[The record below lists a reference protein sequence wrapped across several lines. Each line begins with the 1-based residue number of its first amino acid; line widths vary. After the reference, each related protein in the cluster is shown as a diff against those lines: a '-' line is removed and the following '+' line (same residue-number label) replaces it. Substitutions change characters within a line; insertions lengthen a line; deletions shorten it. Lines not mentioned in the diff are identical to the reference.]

1 MTQSYLIIKKSKE
14 KRQKCVPI
22 KIYWTKFKR
31 VGELIDCTRIFVGTT
46 LELDFNKAEK
56 YFCKYF
62 FNK

>member
-1 MTQSYLIIKKSKE
+1 M
-14 KRQKCVPI
+14 PI

-56 YFCKYF
+56 YFYKYF